1 MDKIKIR
8 SDKELNDRKK
18 GFIEVT
24 DFFDEL
30 KINYFL
36 QGGVLLGAVRN
47 QNFIKWDWDVE
58 ISLFEKDLIKNWD
71 IIINSLTEK
80 NFKIHK
86 ENNNRTQLKIELYKY
101 QPIDITSFTI
111 FGWSYDHK
119 SNCYFRKKIK
129 IPGNFIN
136 NMDSIKFMG
145 KIFKCPGPVEKYL
158 EYQYGDWKKEKRTSN
173 KNLYLSKDFYSGR
186 TLTENL
192 IKKFKQKIKYK
203 SKN

>member
-47 QNFIKWDWDVE
+47 LNFIKWDWDVE

-145 KIFKCPGPVEKYL
+145 KILK
-158 EYQYGDWKKEKRTSN
+158 
-173 KNLYLSKDFYSGR
+173 
-186 TLTENL
+186 L
-192 IKKFKQKIKYK
+192 INNIFMT
-203 SKN
+203 